1 MKTITA
7 LLLALFFTTGVV
19 LAVKPV
25 DTISIKETSAY
36 PDGLMYTAWQPN
48 TTANPAV
55 TRYEIYA
62 GATIQKATKHI
73 GTVWAPVTTFAW
85 IPQPGTMKCIRLRAC
100 NRDGCGPKT
109 SGACLVSQTI
119 GVIPRTGWS
128 LVYADSQELVGEN
141 GAAVNALD
149 GSSASIWH
157 TQWYQGNPPPPHEI
171 QINLGA
177 AYSISGFR
185 YLPRQDADINGT
197 IAQYEFYVSATG
209 PPFNWVRV
217 ANGTFATS
225 KTEKEVAFASVTG
238 QYVRLR
244 ALSEV
249 NGKAWTSA
257 AEINVLGQ

>member
-1 MKTITA
+1 MQAIAQSVPQSVVRSCVESNGRRMRAVWTA
-7 LLLALFFTTGVV
+7 FALASA
-19 LAVKPV
+19 LAFIP
-25 DTISIKETSAY
+25 SLAASA
-36 PDGLMYTAWQPN
+36 
-48 TTANPAV
+48 ANP
-55 TRYEIYA
+55 
-62 GATIQKATKHI
+62 
-73 GTVWAPVTTFAW
+73 
-85 IPQPGTMKCIRLRAC
+85 
-100 NRDGCGPKT
+100 
-109 SGACLVSQTI
+109 
-119 GVIPRTGWS
+119 IPRTGWS

-141 GAAVNALD
+141 GAAVNAFD
-149 GSSASIWH
+149 GNASSFWH
-157 TQWYQGNPPPPHEI
+157 TQWYQGNPPPPNEI

-249 NGKAWTSA
+249 NGKAWTAA
-257 AEINVLGQ
+257 AEINVLGLLLPP